1 MKYWILSVLITLALL
16 GAFALFCFL
25 CFKSIAFALSVLSV
39 LAIFILFR
47 IVKHIRDSL
56 VEQDERD
63 KEIEIAEKRAE
74 EIREYI
80 ATKFK
85 SGNMTNED
93 IEYLKEVLWK
103 R

>member
-1 MKYWILSVLITLALL
+1 MKYWILSVLIALALL

-85 SGNMTNED
+85 PGNMTNED

>member
-1 MKYWILSVLITLALL
+1 MLAFI

-74 EIREYI
+74 KIREYI

-103 R
+103 K